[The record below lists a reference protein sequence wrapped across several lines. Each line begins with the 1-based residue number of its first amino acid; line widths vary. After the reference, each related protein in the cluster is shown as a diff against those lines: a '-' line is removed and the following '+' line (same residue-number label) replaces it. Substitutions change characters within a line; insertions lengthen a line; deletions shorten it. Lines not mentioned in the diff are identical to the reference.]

1 MSDMVK
7 PLAVKDVY
15 GENTEHAYRTKE
27 DFTLLKATVL
37 YTRYILSSFQQTITW
52 ILKCKK
58 KTNPKIPHL

>member
-27 DFTLLKATVL
+27 HFTLLKATVL
-37 YTRYILSSFQQTITW
+37 YTKYILSSFQQTITW

-58 KTNPKIPHL
+58 KKPKIPHL